1 MRGTWGRGRAG
12 LVGYRAWRDIGPCGV
27 YSTVPPDACLALVGS
42 PPPLQIVLCG
52 LQETSEMSA
61 APRLIRCTFA
71 FGFTRCLW
79 SQRNAG
85 SPLLR
90 SPSPKPRRAGPRA
103 FESFRVA
110 GSDAALIWALRR
122 ARDGAGGGRPLARC
136 MACRQAVARA
146 RMAPI
151 RPVEEAPG
159 RRPSAGGKRHSLR
172 VSAAESSA
180 YPDRDQGHQ
189 TPYSGS
195 STVSV
200 CHCV

>member
-1 MRGTWGRGRAG
+1 MRGTGGRGRAG

-27 YSTVPPDACLALVGS
+27 YSTVPPDACRALVGS

-52 LQETSEMSA
+52 LQEASEMSA

-136 MACRQAVARA
+136 MAQMHAD
-146 RMAPI
+146 
-151 RPVEEAPG
+151 
-159 RRPSAGGKRHSLR
+159 RPSLGHEWRQSGPSKRPQAAGPQRR
-172 VSAAESSA
+172 
-180 YPDRDQGHQ
+180 RQ
-189 TPYSGS
+189 TPQPESLGGRILCLSGP
-195 STVSV
+195 
-200 CHCV
+200 